1 MPAEGGLDDPLGA
14 GDSFLGDQE
23 HRPRRCVHGED
34 LHYAGREPAL
44 PAHGGAFVH
53 PLLRAFCGERE
64 GGGRGRGEG
73 SAREVG
79 GEARASEAWRRA
91 AASVL
96 LESGGA

>member
-64 GGGRGRGEG
+64 GGGGGGGGEGEGRGAPE
-73 SAREVG
+73 R
-79 GEARASEAWRRA
+79 
-91 AASVL
+91 
-96 LESGGA
+96 